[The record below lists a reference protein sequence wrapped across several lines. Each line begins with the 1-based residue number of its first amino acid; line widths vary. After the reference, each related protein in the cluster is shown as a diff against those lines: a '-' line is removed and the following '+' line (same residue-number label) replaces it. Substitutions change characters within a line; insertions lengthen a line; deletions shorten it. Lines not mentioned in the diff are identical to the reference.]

1 LRVRGLLLLAVLI
14 GIIVWLLPW
23 NKYFAIKAII
33 IESERVGA
41 DTVKSLIGIE
51 VGDNI
56 LRANLGAA
64 RRNLLALPWAREVKI
79 KRVFPNRLKVII
91 KEREPFAIIFIPQRG
106 YFWIDHEGYLLEE
119 IKEKKAGLFVS
130 GVELVKEQTKER
142 VTEVATAAIG
152 DLFTQDKEF
161 LERFTEL
168 RLGKEEAVL
177 LAHEGF
183 QVKLPLENLGSSLR
197 LLQRILR
204 QIDGSKYRYIDMRFG
219 DLILMPR

>member
-1 LRVRGLLLLAVLI
+1 MRLSVKGLLLAILV
-14 GIIVWLLPW
+14 GITVWLLPW

-33 IESERVGA
+33 IESERIGA

-56 LRANLGAA
+56 LGANLGAA

-79 KRVFPNRLKVII
+79 KRIFPNRLKVII
-91 KEREPFAIIFIPQRG
+91 KEREPFAIIFLPQRG
-106 YFWIDHEGYLLEE
+106 YFWIDSEGYLLEKIE
-119 IKEKKAGLFVS
+119 ETGTELFVR
-130 GVELVKEQTKER
+130 GVELVKEQAKER
-142 VTEVATAAIG
+142 VTEAAIAAIRNLVSS
-152 DLFTQDKEF
+152 DLRKE
-161 LERFTEL
+161 FTEL

-183 QVKLPLENLGSSLR
+183 QVKLSLENLGSSLL
-197 LLQRILR
+197 LLQRILK
-204 QIDGSKYRYIDMRFG
+204 QIDASKYRYIDMRFG